1 MVQTTKE
8 ETMFDLII
16 IGGGPAGLTAAI
28 YAIRKRLSVLLVSED
43 LGGKT
48 NYQMDLPW
56 SETHQVIRGVEVMAK
71 FRRELEY
78 LDFAHRLETVET
90 LTKQDGFFTIKTASN
105 MELTAKTIILA
116 TGSHVKH
123 LDVLGEQEFVGRG
136 LSYSA
141 ISYAPLFIG
150 KQTTVIGSGM
160 LALRAVAELVQIA
173 ETVHLVAPTH
183 GELDSPLAKSLAA
196 DPMKV
201 VVLDGYQVKAIEGD
215 EYAKRVIVES
225 PEGQEGEIGTDG
237 IFVEV
242 GLVPNTGLV
251 KGLAELDEQGRVV
264 VDNRNLTSC
273 PGLFAAGDVT
283 NAYAE
288 QVLIA
293 VGEGA
298 KAALSAY
305 EYLSFLNISETDS

>member
-1 MVQTTKE
+1 V
-8 ETMFDLII
+8 
-16 IGGGPAGLTAAI
+16 
-28 YAIRKRLSVLLVSED
+28 
-43 LGGKT
+43 
-48 NYQMDLPW
+48 
-56 SETHQVIRGVEVMAK
+56 
-71 FRRELEY
+71 
-78 LDFAHRLETVET
+78 
-90 LTKQDGFFTIKTASN
+90 
-105 MELTAKTIILA
+105 ILA

-123 LDVLGEQEFVGRG
+123 LNVPGEQKYVGRG

-150 KQTTVIGSGM
+150 KHTTVIGDGM

-173 ETVHLVAPTH
+173 DAVHLVAPTH
-183 GELDSPLAKSLAA
+183 GDLDTPLAKSLTA

-201 VVLDGYQVKAIEGD
+201 VVLDGYQVKAIEGN
-215 EYAKRVIVES
+215 EYAERVILES
-225 PEGQEGEIGTDG
+225 PAGQETEVGTDG
-237 IFVEV
+237 IFVEL
-242 GLVPNTGLV
+242 GLIPNSGLV
-251 KGLAELDEQGRVV
+251 KGLAELDEQERVV
-264 VDNRNLTSC
+264 VDNRNFTSC

-305 EYLSFLNISETDS
+305 EYLSFLNVSEADPQEVVA

>member
-1 MVQTTKE
+1 
-8 ETMFDLII
+8 MFDLII

-56 SETHQVIRGVEVMAK
+56 SETHQVIRGVEVMDK

-78 LDFAHRLETVET
+78 LDFVHRLEAVET
-90 LTKQDGFFTIKTASN
+90 LTKQDGFFTVKTASN
-105 MELTAKTIILA
+105 AELTAKTVILA
-116 TGSHVKH
+116 TGSRVKH

-141 ISYAPLFIG
+141 ISYAPLFID
-150 KQTTVIGSGM
+150 KHTTVIGSGM

-173 ETVHLVAPTH
+173 DTVHLVAPTH
-183 GELDSPLAKSLAA
+183 GELDTPLAKSLTA

-225 PEGQEGEIGTDG
+225 PEGQESEIRTDG

-242 GLVPNTGLV
+242 GLTPNTGLV
-251 KGLAELDEQGRVV
+251 KDLAELDEQGRVV
-264 VDNRNLTSC
+264 VNNRNFTSC